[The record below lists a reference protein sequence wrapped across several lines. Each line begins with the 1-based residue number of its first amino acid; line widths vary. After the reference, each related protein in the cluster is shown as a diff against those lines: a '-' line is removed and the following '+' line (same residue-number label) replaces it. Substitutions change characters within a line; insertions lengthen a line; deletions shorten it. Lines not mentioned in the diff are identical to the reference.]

1 MLFKECI
8 YHTPH
13 TKHINKLCGQNTEF
27 LHVSVHGAYSYHQ
40 ALNGECFDGNIYVF
54 SLTNFKTISQ

>member
-8 YHTPH
+8 YHTTH
-13 TKHINKLCGQNTEF
+13 TEHINKLCGQNAESR
-27 LHVSVHGAYSYHQ
+27 HVSVCGGYSYHQ

-54 SLTNFKTISQ
+54 SLTNFKMINQ

>member
-8 YHTPH
+8 YHTTH
-13 TKHINKLCGQNTEF
+13 NKHINKLCGQNAEF
-27 LHVSVHGAYSYHQ
+27 LHVAVCGAYSYHQ

-54 SLTNFKTISQ
+54 SLTNFKTINQ